1 MEKALGNLRKARLL
15 TIRGIRRTPQSQL
28 EQLIRPSGYFRQKAQ
43 RLKLFV
49 DFLDARYS
57 GSLTRMFARPTME
70 LREELLALNG
80 DVYKRQFVAIAA
92 QGNVEEFADRALVV
106 ADENITCLL
115 YTSRCV

>member
-1 MEKALGNLRKARLL
+1 LSTQWEFRKSNLGTCTSR
-15 TIRGIRRTPQSQL
+15 
-28 EQLIRPSGYFRQKAQ
+28 GYFRQKAQ

-80 DVYKRQFVAIAA
+80 V
-92 QGNVEEFADRALVV
+92 GPETADS
-106 ADENITCLL
+106 ILL
-115 YTSRCV
+115 YAGNHPDLCCGRLHAAHSGTASDCFQLG

>member
-1 MEKALGNLRKARLL
+1 L

-80 DVYKRQFVAIAA
+80 VGRKPPTQFCCMRAIIRSLLWTPT
-92 QGNVEEFADRALVV
+92 RAHSGT
-106 ADENITCLL
+106 ASDCFQNG
-115 YTSRCV
+115 